1 MKNASSNKLAEI
13 SIADSGISSQKRH
26 ENPEPKWVER
36 NKYEEEFLK
45 VKAKR
50 INVLWEAAKVPHQN
64 IRESIA
70 LVEGLSTIKSES
82 VINQVTE
89 VMPIARAFVESRVSE
104 EIKVTTS
111 YTFTPKKDARKE
123 IFAKMIADMDK
134 HVKRVTNYKAN
145 KHSLIRAKVIMGVSI
160 KRKGYRIVNS
170 WEKIP
175 VAFNENNIPV
185 SWELKKVPEY
195 DDLFE
200 EIISPLNFAPS
211 PECSTLRDAEDCV
224 LRYIISKEKFDVE
237 YGNDPR
243 WINTEYVVPGARF
256 AFSDSGEYQFHSAV
270 QNNGIYMEEY
280 FHKILNEWV
289 VIAGGVLI
297 SPVFRA
303 KNFKGEEDTYGF
315 PLPDL
320 HRQLPFIVQYNS
332 ASFITE
338 AMTRVF
344 TDSADEEINKVID
357 NITGKETFWRKGDP
371 LIIKELIAL
380 ETGLTQAMFRNAKL
394 ASQLIIATE
403 RGYKFKS
410 KKWKSGDQA
419 VGMKGKY
426 EVTSLGQTQQGQI
439 QPLLDLLFQMK
450 VLAIGLDPRNI
461 SQDNKTKSATEAAI
475 IQETSMRRLNENIQ
489 FNIQEAELRDAEM
502 TLKLIPQYYST
513 AEVVRLTGTEE
524 AREVEKMYHDVTYI
538 DQSITKEDGSQE
550 LKQIPVIG
558 KRYRSIPSHMALKEV
573 KNSKTGKYQ
582 LSQSKTG
589 THSFL
594 IRPEYINI
602 LDVDIELTTENK
614 LGEIQAVTKQ
624 QSTELV
630 NLFLSLYQATV
641 PTPDGSPSALSKD
654 DLPPMK
660 DIIKRLMVAYDLGV
674 EWAQQ
679 KVINPDESSQQAKA
693 MKEYMQNRKA
703 IDTKSMNTLSSS
715 PDVNANISTAVE
727 S

>member
-13 SIADSGISSQKRH
+13 SIADSGISSQIRH
-26 ENPEPKWVER
+26 ENPQPTWVER

-50 INVLWEAAKVPHQN
+50 INVLWEAAKIPHQN

-111 YTFTPKKDARKE
+111 YTFTPKKDARKDV
-123 IFAKMIADMDK
+123 FAKVIADMDK

-145 KHSLIRAKVIMGVSI
+145 KHTLTRAKVTMGVSI

-175 VAFNENNIPV
+175 VEFNENNIPV
-185 SWELKKVPEY
+185 AWELKKVPEY

-224 LRYIISKEKFDVE
+224 LRYIISREKFDVE

-243 WINTEYVVPGARF
+243 WINTEHVVPGARF
-256 AFSDSGEYQFHSAV
+256 AFSDNGEFQFHSTV
-270 QNNGIYMEEY
+270 QNNGVYMEEY

-303 KNFKGEEDTYGF
+303 KNFKDEEDTYGF

-320 HRQLPFIVQYNS
+320 HRQLPFVVQYNS

-344 TDSADEEINKVID
+344 TDAADEEINRVID

-450 VLAIGLDPRNI
+450 VLAIGIDPRNI

-489 FNIQEAELRDAEM
+489 FNIQEAELRDAEI

-513 AEVVRLTGTEE
+513 AEVVRLTGTEDAKE
-524 AREVEKMYHDVTYI
+524 IEKMYHDVTYI
-538 DQSITKEDGSQE
+538 DQSVAKEDGTHE

-558 KRYRSIPSHMALKEV
+558 KRYRSIPSHMSLKEV
-573 KNSKTGKYQ
+573 KNKNTGKYQ

-630 NLFLSLYQATV
+630 NLFLTLYQATV
-641 PTPDGSPSALSKD
+641 PSPDGSPSALSRD

-660 DIIKRLMVAYDLGV
+660 EIIKRLMVAYDLGV

-679 KVINPDESSQQAKA
+679 KAINPDESSQQAKA
-693 MKEYMQNRKA
+693 MKEYMENRKA
-703 IDTKSMNTLSSS
+703 IDSKSISTLSSS
-715 PDVNANISTAVE
+715 PNVNANISTAVE